1 MSEHVSGMAISPFY
15 AKDRQLLVQIK
26 RGNLYMCHD
35 FQDSFEALPSTSA
48 DRGYEFSHV
57 HGRDTAP
64 LIKFS
69 PNYREDRTV
78 FGVSR
83 QKLVKSMDGG
93 MTWRE
98 IPRPLRYEGEAPFQ
112 EWIVL
117 PVFLEGQWDN
127 DYNKE
132 YSNSRIISSIEPH
145 SEASLRFVGSGV
157 KWIGTQGP
165 DRGVASVYI
174 DGKFQTKVDQY
185 REDRKGLVELF
196 SMNGLS
202 HGFHEITIKVD
213 GRRNERSS
221 GTRID
226 IDAFDVTK

>member
-1 MSEHVSGMAISPFY
+1 
-15 AKDRQLLVQIK
+15 
-26 RGNLYMCHD
+26 
-35 FQDSFEALPSTSA
+35 
-48 DRGYEFSHV
+48 
-57 HGRDTAP
+57 

-98 IPRPLRYEGEAPFQ
+98 IPRPLRYEGEATFQ

-132 YSNSRIISSIEPH
+132 YSTSRIISSIEPH

-165 DRGVASVYI
+165 DRGVASVSI

-202 HGFHEITIKVD
+202 HGFHEITITVD